1 MKKLMYI
8 FLGLF
13 VIFLT
18 SCEKEPLYDENNTT
32 EESFGIP
39 ESDTLSLHGKYL
51 LISGKMYIT
60 NLETNQKTVYNHF
73 DSTKTTS
80 TLRYFGSIFDIED
93 LEQNVTTW
101 EFRKPPYIPGTG
113 DFILNN
119 DTLNPYGFKVT
130 TYNWTIIE
138 HPLTGT
144 SGITQK
150 IGGSAKPLFGY
161 LLNKAD
167 STVMFRLHEEYQAIN
182 GYNCKYV
189 NELKFKKIK

>member
-1 MKKLMYI
+1 MKKLIYI

-13 VIFLT
+13 IIFVS
-18 SCEKEPLYDENNTT
+18 SCEKEPIYDDSNY
-32 EESFGIP
+32 EEEVSTIS
-39 ESDTLSLHGKYL
+39 EDDTLSLHGKYL
-51 LISGKMYIT
+51 LLSGKMYIT

-73 DSTKTTS
+73 DDVKNIS
-80 TLRYFGSIFDIED
+80 TLRYFGSIYGIET

-101 EFRKPPYIPGTG
+101 EFINPPYIPGTG
-113 DFILNN
+113 EFILNN

-144 SGITQK
+144 SDITQK
-150 IGGSAKPLFGY
+150 MGGSARPIFGY

-189 NELKFKKIK
+189 SELKFKKIL